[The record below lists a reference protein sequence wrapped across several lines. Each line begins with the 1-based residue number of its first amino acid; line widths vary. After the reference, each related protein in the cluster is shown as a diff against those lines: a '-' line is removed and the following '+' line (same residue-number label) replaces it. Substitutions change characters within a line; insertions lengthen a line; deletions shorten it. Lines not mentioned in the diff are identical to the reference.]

1 MLGGACR
8 WLERGVSQ
16 GVDPGP
22 DDRLLVVGELFV
34 GGHVRLGPGDK
45 IQGEPAQVRLPRH
58 HDRTGIAPREDSGRR
73 VELEAAML
81 FDRPVALHA
90 VPLEERLDPRRP
102 ERRRIGSRRRAGGE
116 QQEQQ
121 R

>member
-1 MLGGACR
+1 M
-8 WLERGVSQ
+8 
-16 GVDPGP
+16 
-22 DDRLLVVGELFV
+22 
-34 GGHVRLGPGDK
+34 RLGPGDK

-90 VPLEERLDPRRP
+90 VPVEERLERLHAEMTRHIGRLEGCENSAYLEVWHLYYP
-102 ERRRIGSRRRAGGE
+102 EGTSDYYEEALAPEAPEGPPAPLCLLPA
-116 QQEQQ
+116 
-121 R
+121 